1 MPTAARGCAAGE
13 ILHELVLAGLDGKGP
28 AMWRDGRL
36 VLLLRPEKPGCWRPI
51 TLVEVVRRVTS
62 KLAIADPRMQ
72 EVVKDLEA
80 HGQQGVGVPG
90 GAERL
95 AGLAFH
101 LSELAT
107 RQGVQVEVATLDLTN
122 AFNTV
127 ERNAV
132 IRAVARRA
140 PFLLKYVV
148 SILGEPS
155 RLRVVGA
162 ERAGEILEVWRG
174 TAQGDPL
181 SPLLFS
187 LVLRDVADRALRRT
201 L

>member
-1 MPTAARGCAAGE
+1 
-13 ILHELVLAGLDGKGP
+13 
-28 AMWRDGRL
+28 
-36 VLLLRPEKPGCWRPI
+36 
-51 TLVEVVRRVTS
+51 VVS
-62 KLAIADPRMQ
+62 
-72 EVVKDLEA
+72 
-80 HGQQGVGVPG
+80 G

-187 LVLRDVADRALRRT
+187 LVLRDEADRHHCLSRESQGVVPAAAPSPDLYAIPLRRPPRASRGGGT
-201 L
+201 RQKPAEVGGRLAWCQRAFGLPPKLPPAAKI